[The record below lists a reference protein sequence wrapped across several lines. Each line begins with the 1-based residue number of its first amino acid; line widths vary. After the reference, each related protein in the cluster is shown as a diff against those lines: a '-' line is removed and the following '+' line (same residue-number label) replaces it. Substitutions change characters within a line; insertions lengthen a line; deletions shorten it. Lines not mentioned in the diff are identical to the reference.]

1 MHAHLLQ
8 RQDKIGYGCKGH
20 IRELP
25 ISQARSIRRGS
36 MAILFRAYPCASIR
50 SSGLC
55 SADGFGANQAS
66 ACRIL
71 ARSRYLRVGCTRTK
85 AIAHLSGRR
94 QTGRRADHPEAPW
107 LDCLPVRVFVSPVR
121 NAPNNTLENAIPLAK
136 SIKASGATL
145 ILDLHFSDTWAD
157 PGHQEI
163 PVAWRGMDI
172 NALAKQWEKY
182 AHDTIKTLKD
192 AGAMPDIV
200 QIGNEI
206 TVGTA
211 WPLAKLQPPGSKNNN
226 PSQPN
231 DAALQWK
238 HLTLLL
244 KAGIKGVK
252 KGAGHTPP
260 RISIHI
266 DKGGHWD
273 TTEWYFDHLNA
284 AHVHYDIIAQSF
296 YPPWGHGTLDDLWN
310 NMNQCAQRYHKDFIV
325 METGYLPVR
334 VANQSDMMWP
344 VTPAGRLQFMVDL
357 VNTVQKAPHG
367 LGVMYW
373 APERDLWNDDG
384 SPGPAV
390 FTLDNLTTLAKR
402 PESHAPT
409 AVNP

>member
-1 MHAHLLQ
+1 M
-8 RQDKIGYGCKGH
+8 D
-20 IRELP
+20 
-25 ISQARSIRRGS
+25 
-36 MAILFRAYPCASIR
+36 
-50 SSGLC
+50 
-55 SADGFGANQAS
+55 
-66 ACRIL
+66 
-71 ARSRYLRVGCTRTK
+71 RSRFCFALTRVLPFALAGFAPRMALAQTKPQPAGFFLGADISALDTPGRGRLPAYQEDGKPGDELTILRHHGWTAFR
-85 AIAHLSGRR
+85 
-94 QTGRRADHPEAPW
+94 
-107 LDCLPVRVFVSPVR
+107 VRVFVSPVR

-136 SIKASGATL
+136 SIKVSGATL

-163 PVAWRGMDI
+163 PVAWRGLKIKAM
-172 NALAKQWEKY
+172 AKQWQKY

-211 WPLAKLQPPGSKNNN
+211 WPLAKLGPAASTPGNPPQPY
-226 PSQPN
+226 
-231 DAALQWK
+231 DEARQWK
-238 HLTLLL
+238 NLTRLL
-244 KAGIKGVK
+244 KAGIKGAK
-252 KGAGHTPP
+252 KGSGRTPP
-260 RISIHI
+260 RIAIHI

-273 TTEWYFDHLNA
+273 TTEWFFDHLNA

-325 METGYLPVR
+325 METGYLPAR
-334 VANQSDMMWP
+334 VQNQSDMQWP
-344 VTPAGRLQFMVDL
+344 VTPQGRLQFMVDL
-357 VNTVQKAPHG
+357 VNTVQKAPRG

-402 PESHAPT
+402 PDSNAPT